1 MTRKNKSVLR
11 YAPRDVF
18 DQILQFAV
26 IPTFDL
32 IIRFGDRGV
41 ILVRR
46 KIAPYKNTWAL
57 PGLRMMKPEG
67 IEQTLIRI
75 AQTEIGVYID
85 PYSRKFIG
93 QYVGRFRTE
102 NQRQDL
108 STCYA
113 VSCDSRD
120 VILNREHFSSICFI
134 NDKKEIPKN
143 IGSMYRYFL
152 ETYYDKYVAET
163 NQERRFS

>member
-1 MTRKNKSVLR
+1 MNDKLV

-18 DQILQFAV
+18 EKILEYAV

-32 IIRFGDRGV
+32 IIECRNQGV
-41 ILVRR
+41 VLVRR

-67 IEQTLIRI
+67 IGVTLARI
-75 AQTEIGVYID
+75 ALQEVGVEID
-85 PYSRKFIG
+85 ADTRLFIG

-102 NQRQDL
+102 QWRQDL

-113 VSCDSRD
+113 VNCEARN
-120 VILNREHFSSICFI
+120 IQINTEHFSGYRFVQGLDDVPE
-134 NDKKEIPKN
+134 NT
-143 IGSMYRYFL
+143 GAMYLYFL
-152 ETYYDKYVAET
+152 ERYFDSTH
-163 NQERRFS
+163 QE